1 MNWKFFVGA
10 CILAGGL
17 AVKFG
22 APLPAVAAGL
32 ALAGFVNWTRER
44 SAARARRH

>member
-1 MNWKFFVGA
+1 MNWKFFLGA

-22 APLPAVAAGL
+22 APPAAVVTGL
-32 ALAGFVNWTRER
+32 ALAGVLNWTRQR
-44 SAARARRH
+44 GVARAGKR